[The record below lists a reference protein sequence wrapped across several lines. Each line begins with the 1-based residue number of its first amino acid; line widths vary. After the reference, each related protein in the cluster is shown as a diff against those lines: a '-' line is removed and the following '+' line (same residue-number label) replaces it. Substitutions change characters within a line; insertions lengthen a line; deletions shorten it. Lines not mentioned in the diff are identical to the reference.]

1 MWGNLEGIFIPV
13 FVILM
18 LVAPIVSFG
27 WQFRRIRGG
36 LTSRLK
42 GITTY
47 AGWSAVP
54 VLAYVGLFFAL
65 LGAEELLDASLIGEG
80 YARSLLILGGGGLA
94 WVALGTVIFSIV
106 VLFTSSKAI

>member
-1 MWGNLEGIFIPV
+1 MEETFVPV
-13 FVILM
+13 FLILM
-18 LVAPIVSFG
+18 LVTPIVSFV
-27 WQFRRIRGG
+27 WQLRRIRRG

-42 GITTY
+42 GIAIY

-65 LGAEELLDASLIGEG
+65 VGAEKILDASLIGEG
-80 YARSLLILGGGGLA
+80 YARSLVLLGGGGLA

-106 VLFTSSKAI
+106 VLFVQSKEI

>member
-1 MWGNLEGIFIPV
+1 MEEIFVPV

-18 LVAPIVSFG
+18 LVAPIVSFV
-27 WQFRRIRGG
+27 WQFRRIRRG

-42 GITTY
+42 GITIY

-65 LGAEELLDASLIGEG
+65 LGAEELLGAPLIGEG
-80 YARSLLILGGGGLA
+80 
-94 WVALGTVIFSIV
+94 
-106 VLFTSSKAI
+106 

>member
-1 MWGNLEGIFIPV
+1 M
-13 FVILM
+13 
-18 LVAPIVSFG
+18 

-42 GITTY
+42 GITIY
-47 AGWSAVP
+47 AGWSALP

-65 LGAEELLDASLIGEG
+65 SGAEELLDASLIGE
-80 YARSLLILGGGGLA
+80 GGGLA

-106 VLFTSSKAI
+106 VLFVPSKAIEQSAWSGTAATELCKLNV